1 MPWSADQRSIVR
13 DAFLA
18 IAVCAAILAAG
29 YTWLPA
35 SWFGLKTSFA
45 TADRIAFALQADLAI
60 FLWLAGCVRAVSKG
74 RFDTPGDIGGS
85 ASGPPS
91 PALKVRAAVLQNSLE
106 QTVLAVGAHLILA
119 TVLRGAELRVI
130 PVLVAVYLLGRATFA
145 WGYAQRPVG
154 RAFGMALTGVS
165 TVVAYGL
172 AVGLLVAGR
181 AGP

>member
-13 DAFLA
+13 DSFLA

-29 YTWLPA
+29 YAWLPA

-106 QTVLAVGAHLILA
+106 QTVLAFGAHLILA
-119 TVLRGAELRVI
+119 TVLLGSELVLI
-130 PVLVAVYLLGRATFA
+130 PLSVVLYLVGRAAFGINYSKGA
-145 WGYAQRPVG
+145 VA
-154 RAFGMALTGVS
+154 RAFGMALTG
-165 TVVAYGL
+165 APIIAGYML
-172 AVGLLVAGR
+172 AVALMIAGR
-181 AGP
+181 